1 MLWED
6 DRFGFE
12 ELYFS
17 TSPKNNI
24 KFKKDFPAVEEAGS
38 QVLPSIA
45 VLNGTVYVAM
55 MNKKNWDIDFTE
67 GNSINDIY
75 RFDKPI
81 RVNDDLRVTGTTP
94 HRLQSMMRKI
104 KQNMLWA
111 LGYNT
116 AAIPVAAAGLL
127 NPIIAAAARAIS
139 SLSVVMNS
147 ALLKRF
153 RFERIS

>member
-81 RVNDDLRVTGTTP
+81 RVNDDPSGNWHYAP
-94 HRLQSMMRKI
+94 
-104 KQNMLWA
+104 
-111 LGYNT
+111 
-116 AAIPVAAAGLL
+116 
-127 NPIIAAAARAIS
+127 
-139 SLSVVMNS
+139 SLAVDDEKNKAEYVVG
-147 ALLKRF
+147 AW
-153 RFERIS
+153 I